1 VGGQLRSLATSTDF
15 QFKFRSIPG
24 DQCPSTKQ
32 LGFSR
37 RCRYSQDDAFLNLL
51 QHPRLRMPTVFFR
64 SLLFCV
70 CIAIG
75 SQCLTAQTDLK
86 YQLPPEVMV
95 KLVDAPPTPTIS
107 LSPAHGTGPRK
118 ILIEQSSS
126 LPTIADL
133 AEPELRLAGLRFN
146 PRVGAPSRTRYA
158 VSLKLQE
165 LPVGGAK
172 TSEAVV
178 TGLPAKPRVLY
189 THWSPDGQHF
199 ALVDIENTT
208 PATQDS
214 AGLSLWVID
223 VAKTHAVRV
232 PGLRL
237 NAVLTDPIAWLD
249 NGSLAVL
256 TIPSDRGSLPV
267 RSEIPTGPVI
277 QENEGRAT
285 PAPTYED
292 LLKNPADEHIF
303 AYYATSQIAEVKL
316 GGAIRKI
323 GKPGIFASLDAS
335 PDAKYLL
342 CQELHTPFSYTQP
355 YDRFPQRR
363 EVFNV
368 ATGEAKI
375 LDDAPL
381 IDNLPIDRDAVEPG
395 PREYQWRSD
404 LPATVAWVQAADG
417 GDPKREAP
425 VRDRVY
431 TLDAPFAGTAK
442 PVADLQLRF
451 RGIDWGSEHLAI
463 VVEARWKDRRII
475 TAALDPA
482 TGKLTQLYQ
491 GSMQDRY
498 NDPGRPMLE
507 RNVQGQFV
515 LQTTA
520 DHQGVYFSAP
530 GASPKGDMPF
540 VAIMPV
546 SAGESPTEQRI
557 WQSQAPFFE
566 TPAAVIESGSGVA
579 ILARRE
585 SVEQSPNYFRT
596 AAITDHT
603 GPETAATTRWS
614 AVTSFPNPYAGLPMP
629 SHQLLH
635 YKRADGVDLT
645 ADLYLPAGYD
655 KSKGP
660 LPALM
665 EAYPAEFKSR
675 AAASQVTGSPYE
687 FVRIGA
693 GSPTFFTTTGYAVL
707 ANAAIPIIGEGS
719 AEPNDT
725 YTEQL
730 VDGAKAA
737 INAGEETGTVDPKR
751 VAVMGHS
758 YGAFMTANLLAH
770 SNLFRAGI
778 ARSGAYNRSLTPF
791 GFQNEERTYWQAP
804 EVYFKMSPFSYA
816 DKIKTP
822 ILLIHGEAD
831 NNTGTFPIQ
840 SERFY
845 NALKG
850 EGATVRFVLLPL
862 EAHGYQGRESVLHML
877 WEMENWLDKYVK
889 PQQPVTP

>member
-1 VGGQLRSLATSTDF
+1 MAL
-15 QFKFRSIPG
+15 
-24 DQCPSTKQ
+24 
-32 LGFSR
+32 
-37 RCRYSQDDAFLNLL
+37 
-51 QHPRLRMPTVFFR
+51 VFFR
-64 SLLFCV
+64 SVVFV
-70 CIAIG
+70 AA
-75 SQCLTAQTDLK
+75 SSAAAQALSAQTVAATDLK
-86 YQLPPEVMV
+86 YQTPPEAMV
-95 KLVDAPPTPTIS
+95 KMVDALPTPAISLAPPT
-107 LSPAHGTGPRK
+107 ATGPRMM
-118 ILIEQSSS
+118 LVEQSSS

-146 PRVGAPSRTRYA
+146 PKIGAPSRTRYF

-165 LPVGGAK
+165 LPAAGSSTQPHEIAIN
-172 TSEAVV
+172 
-178 TGLPAKPRVLY
+178 GLPVKPHILFAR
-189 THWSPDGQHF
+189 WSPDGRHI
-199 ALVDIENTT
+199 ALVNVEDGK
-208 PATQDS
+208 D
-214 AGLSLWVID
+214 AGLALWMVD
-223 VAKTHAVRV
+223 VAKATGVRV
-232 PGLRL
+232 PGVRL
-237 NAVLTDPIAWLD
+237 NAVLTEPVGWLS
-249 NGSLAVL
+249 NSSLAVL
-256 TIPSDRGSLPV
+256 AMPRDRGAVPV

-277 QENEGRAT
+277 QENDGKAT

-292 LLKNPADEHIF
+292 LLKSPTDERFF
-303 AYYATSQIAEVKL
+303 AYYSTSEIAEVKL
-316 GGAIRKI
+316 TGGATRKL
-323 GKPGIFASLDAS
+323 GKPGLFASLEPS
-335 PDAKYLL
+335 PDGKYIFAE
-342 CQELHTPFSYTQP
+342 ELHRPFSYNQP

-363 EVFNV
+363 EVYNV
-368 ATGEAKI
+368 STGEAKV

-395 PREYQWRSD
+395 PREYGWRTD
-404 LPATVAWVQAADG
+404 APATIYWVQAADG
-417 GDPKREAP
+417 GDPKREAA

-431 TLDAPFAGTAK
+431 TLDAPFSGEGK
-442 PVADLQLRF
+442 PVADLALRF
-451 RGIDWGSEHLAI
+451 RGVEWGSEHLAI
-463 VVEARWKDRRII
+463 VTEARWKDRKMIL
-475 TAALDPA
+475 AALDPA
-482 TGKLTQLYQ
+482 AAKLTQLYA

-498 NDPGRPMLE
+498 HDPGRPILE
-507 RNVQGQFV
+507 PNVQGQLV
-515 LQTTA
+515 LKTTA
-520 DHQGVYFSAP
+520 DKQGIYFSGQ
-530 GASPKGDMPF
+530 GASPKGDTPF

-546 SAGESPTEQRI
+546 NGGEDAKETRI

-566 TPAAVIESGSGVA
+566 VPTAVIASGGGVQ

-585 SVEQSPNYFRT
+585 SVEKSPNYFLAT
-596 AAITDHT
+596 IAEGQSAASTS
-603 GPETAATTRWS
+603 WKV
-614 AVTSFPNPYAGLPMP
+614 VTSFPNPYAGLPMP

-645 ADLYLPAGYD
+645 ADLYLPVRYD
-655 KSKGP
+655 KAKGP
-660 LPALM
+660 LPTLM

-693 GSPTFFTTTGYAVL
+693 GSPVFFTATGFAVL
-707 ANAAIPIIGEGS
+707 ANAAIPIIGEGT

-725 YTEQL
+725 YVEQL
-730 VDGAKAA
+730 VAGAKAA
-737 INAGEETGTVDPKR
+737 IDAGAETGTVDRGR

-770 SNLFRAGI
+770 CDFFRAGI

-822 ILLIHGEAD
+822 ILLFHGEAD

-889 PQQPVTP
+889 PEQPVPVQH

>member
-1 VGGQLRSLATSTDF
+1 MIA
-15 QFKFRSIPG
+15 I
-24 DQCPSTKQ
+24 
-32 LGFSR
+32 
-37 RCRYSQDDAFLNLL
+37 
-51 QHPRLRMPTVFFR
+51 FFR
-64 SLLFCV
+64 SLVFVAASSAATQVLF
-70 CIAIG
+70 
-75 SQCLTAQTDLK
+75 AQTVAATDLK
-86 YQLPPEVMV
+86 YQTPPEVMV
-95 KLVDAPPTPTIS
+95 QMVDAPPTPMIS
-107 LSPAHGTGPRK
+107 LSPAHGSGPRMM
-118 ILIEQSSS
+118 LVEQSSS

-146 PRVGAPSRTRYA
+146 PKVGAPSRTRYF

-165 LPVGGAK
+165 LPPAGSSTQPHEIAI
-172 TSEAVV
+172 
-178 TGLPAKPRVLY
+178 TGLPAKPHLLFAR
-189 THWSPDGQHF
+189 WSPDGRHI
-199 ALVDIENTT
+199 ALVNVENGKDT
-208 PATQDS
+208 
-214 AGLSLWVID
+214 GLALWIVD
-223 VAKTHAVRV
+223 VAKASAMHV
-232 PGLRL
+232 PGVRL
-237 NAVLTDPIAWLD
+237 NAVLTDPIGWLS
-249 NGSLAVL
+249 NSSLAVL
-256 TIPSDRGSLPV
+256 AMPADRGPVPV

-277 QENEGRAT
+277 QENDGKAT

-292 LLKNPADEHIF
+292 LLKSPTDERF
-303 AYYATSQIAEVKL
+303 FEYYSTSQIVEMKL
-316 GGAIRKI
+316 AGGAARKL
-323 GKPGIFASLDAS
+323 GKPGLFASLEPS
-335 PDAKYLL
+335 PDGKYIFVE
-342 CQELHTPFSYTQP
+342 ELHRPFSYTQP
-355 YDRFPQRR
+355 FERFPQRH
-363 EVFNV
+363 EVYSV
-368 ATGEAKI
+368 ATGEAKV

-395 PREYQWRSD
+395 PREYGWRTD
-404 LPATVAWVQAADG
+404 APATIYWVQAADG
-417 GDPKREAP
+417 GDPKREAA

-431 TLDAPFAGTAK
+431 TLDAPFAGEGK
-442 PVADLQLRF
+442 PVADLALRF
-451 RGIDWGSEHLAI
+451 RGVEWGSEHLAI
-463 VVEARWKDRRII
+463 VTEARWKDRKMIL
-475 TAALDPA
+475 AALDPA
-482 TGKLTQLYQ
+482 AAKLTQLYA

-498 NDPGRPMLE
+498 HDPGRPMLE
-507 RNVQGQFV
+507 RNAQGQLV
-515 LQTTA
+515 LQTTS
-520 DHQGVYFSAP
+520 DKTGIYFSGQ
-530 GASPKGDMPF
+530 GASPKGDAPF

-546 SAGESPTEQRI
+546 NGGEDPKETRI
-557 WQSQAPFFE
+557 WQSLAPFFE
-566 TPAAVIESGSGVA
+566 EPAAVIASGGGVQ

-585 SVEQSPNYFRT
+585 SVEKSPNYFLTTVAEGQSAAST
-596 AAITDHT
+596 AWT
-603 GPETAATTRWS
+603 

-655 KSKGP
+655 KAKGP
-660 LPALM
+660 LPTLM

-693 GSPTFFTTTGYAVL
+693 GSPVFFTATGYAVL
-707 ANAAIPIIGEGS
+707 ANAAIPIIGEGT

-725 YTEQL
+725 YVEQL
-730 VDGAKAA
+730 VAGAKAG
-737 INAGEETGTVDPKR
+737 IDAGAETGTVDRGR

-770 SNLFRAGI
+770 SDFFRAGI

-822 ILLIHGEAD
+822 ILLFHGEAD

-889 PQQPVTP
+889 PEQPVLAQH

>member
-1 VGGQLRSLATSTDF
+1 MAALSVRSVA
-15 QFKFRSIPG
+15 
-24 DQCPSTKQ
+24 
-32 LGFSR
+32 
-37 RCRYSQDDAFLNLL
+37 LL
-51 QHPRLRMPTVFFR
+51 VL
-64 SLLFCV
+64 SC
-70 CIAIG
+70 A
-75 SQCLTAQTDLK
+75 CLPCLSAQQGASATDLK
-86 YQLPPEVMV
+86 YQLPPEAIV
-95 KLVDAPPTPTIS
+95 KIVDAPPTPIIS
-107 LSPAHGTGPRK
+107 LSPAHGTGPRR

-146 PRVGAPSRTRYA
+146 PKLGAPSRTRYFI
-158 VSLKLQE
+158 SLRLKV
-165 LPVGGAK
+165 LPLAGAK
-172 TSEAVV
+172 VDEAVI
-178 TGLPAKPRVLY
+178 TGLPAKPHVFYAR
-189 THWSPDGQHF
+189 WSPDGEHI
-199 ALVDIENTT
+199 ALVNVDDAE
-208 PATQDS
+208 
-214 AGLSLWVID
+214 GLSLWILD
-223 VAKTHAVRV
+223 VAKAHAVRV
-232 PGLRL
+232 PGIRL
-237 NAVLTDPIAWLD
+237 NAVLTEPIEWLN

-256 TIPSDRGSLPV
+256 GVSADRGPV
-267 RSEIPTGPVI
+267 PTRSEIPTGPVV

-292 LLKNPADEHIF
+292 LLKSPTDERF
-303 AYYATSQIAEVKL
+303 FEYYSTSQIAEVKIA
-316 GGAIRKI
+316 GGKVRKL
-323 GKPGIFASLDAS
+323 GKPGLFASLNSS
-335 PDAKYLL
+335 PDGNYLFVE
-342 CQELHTPFSYTQP
+342 ELHRPFSYTQP
-355 YDRFPQRR
+355 YEQFPQRR
-363 EVFNV
+363 EVFDL
-368 ATGEAKI
+368 ASGEAKV
-375 LDDAPL
+375 LNDAPL

-395 PREYQWRSD
+395 PRDYGWRED
-404 LPATVAWVQAADG
+404 QPATIYWVQAADG
-417 GDPKREAP
+417 GDPKREAA

-431 TLDAPFAGTAK
+431 TLDAPFAGEGK
-442 PVADLQLRF
+442 PVADLALRY
-451 RGIDWGSEHLAI
+451 RGIEWGSEHLA
-463 VVEARWKDRRII
+463 VVTEVRWKDRKVIL
-475 TAALDPA
+475 AAADPA
-482 TGKLTQLYQ
+482 AAKLTTLYE
-491 GSMQDRY
+491 GSTQDRY
-498 NDPGRPMLE
+498 HDPGRPMLE
-507 RNVQGQFV
+507 RDARGHLV

-520 DHQGVYFSAP
+520 DGQGIYFSGL
-530 GASPKGDMPF
+530 GASPKGDTPF
-540 VAIMPV
+540 VAVMPV
-546 SAGESPTEQRI
+546 NGGESAKETRI
-557 WQSQAPFFE
+557 WQSQAPYYE
-566 TPAAVIESGSGVA
+566 LPTAVIATGLGAQIFV
-579 ILARRE
+579 RRE
-585 SVEQSPNYFRT
+585 SVEQSPNYFIT
-596 AAITDHT
+596 APIQGQTAIDL
-603 GPETAATTRWS
+603 S
-614 AVTSFPNPYAGLPMP
+614 ASVQWTPVTSFPNPYAGLPIP

-660 LPALM
+660 LPTLM

-693 GSPTFFTTTGYAVL
+693 GSPVFFTATGYAVL

-725 YTEQL
+725 YVEQL
-730 VDGAKAA
+730 VAGAKAA
-737 INAGEETGTVDPKR
+737 IDAGVETGTVDRNR

-770 SNLFRAGI
+770 SDFFRAGI

-804 EVYFKMSPFSYA
+804 DVYFKMSPFSYA

-889 PQQPVTP
+889 PGQPVVATR

>member
-1 VGGQLRSLATSTDF
+1 MSAAPSRSVLLSVVFAVAVPSFHAQQSASSTE
-15 QFKFRSIPG
+15 
-24 DQCPSTKQ
+24 
-32 LGFSR
+32 
-37 RCRYSQDDAFLNLL
+37 
-51 QHPRLRMPTVFFR
+51 
-64 SLLFCV
+64 
-70 CIAIG
+70 
-75 SQCLTAQTDLK
+75 LK
-86 YQLPPEVMV
+86 YQVPPAVMV

-107 LSPAHGTGPRK
+107 LSPAQATTPRR
-118 ILIEQSSS
+118 ILIQQSSS

-146 PRVGAPSRTRYA
+146 PKLGAPSRTRYF
-158 VSLKLQE
+158 VSLKLQP
-165 LPVGGAK
+165 LPIAGA
-172 TSEAVV
+172 TTQPAQVAI
-178 TGLPAKPRVLY
+178 TGLPAKL
-189 THWSPDGQHF
+189 HALSAQWSPDGQHIAF
-199 ALVDIENTT
+199 VNADTGSGGQAEV
-208 PATQDS
+208 
-214 AGLSLWVID
+214 GLSLWIID
-223 VAKTHAVRV
+223 VPKASAARV

-237 NAVLTDPIAWLD
+237 NSVLANPLSWL
-249 NGSLAVL
+249 NNTSLAVL
-256 TIPSDRGSLPV
+256 AVPSIRGPV
-267 RSEIPTGPVI
+267 PIHSEIPTGPVV
-277 QENEGRAT
+277 QENQGRAT

-292 LLKNPADEHIF
+292 LLKSPTDERIF
-303 AYYATSQIAEVKL
+303 EYYATSQIAVVKL
-316 GGAIRKI
+316 SGGIIRKL
-323 GKPGIFASLDAS
+323 GKPGVFASLESS
-335 PDAKYLL
+335 PDGKYVFAE
-342 CQELHTPFSYTQP
+342 ELHRPFSYTQP

-363 EVFNV
+363 EVFNI
-368 ATGEAKI
+368 ASGEAKV

-395 PREYQWRSD
+395 PREFGWRSD
-404 LPATVAWVQAADG
+404 QPATIYWVKAADG
-417 GDPKREAP
+417 GDPKREAAI
-425 VRDRVY
+425 RDRVY
-431 TLDAPFAGTAK
+431 TQDAPFTAEAK
-442 PVADLQLRF
+442 PIADLAVRF
-451 RGIDWGSEHLAI
+451 RTIDWGNDHLALI
-463 VVEARWKDRRII
+463 TEGRWKDRKMILV
-475 TAALDPA
+475 ALDPA

-507 RNVQGQFV
+507 RNAQGHLI
-515 LQTTA
+515 LQTTPNQ
-520 DHQGVYFSAP
+520 QGIYFSGP
-530 GASPKGDMPF
+530 GASPKGDAPF

-546 SAGESPTEQRI
+546 TAGENPTEKRI
-557 WQSQAPFFE
+557 WQSQSPFFE
-566 TPAAVIESGSGVA
+566 VAGAVVESAAGTEV
-579 ILARRE
+579 LARRE
-585 SVEQSPNYFRT
+585 SVTQSPNYFLT
-596 AAITDHT
+596 A
-603 GPETAATTRWS
+603 PLS
-614 AVTSFPNPYAGLPMP
+614 AQQASVSAPTQWTPVTNFPNPYAGLPMP

-635 YKRADGVDLT
+635 YKRADGVDLS

-660 LPALM
+660 LPTLM

-675 AAASQVTGSPYE
+675 AAASQVTGSPFE
-687 FVRIGA
+687 FVRITA
-693 GSPTFFTTTGYAVL
+693 GSPVFFTMTGYAVL

-730 VDGAKAA
+730 VAGAKAA
-737 INAGEETGTVDPKR
+737 IDAGADTGTVDRNR

-770 SNLFRAGI
+770 STLFRAGI

-816 DKIKTP
+816 DKIVTP

-850 EGATVRFVLLPL
+850 NGATVRFVLLPL

-889 PQQPVTP
+889 PEQPVVTQH

>member
-1 VGGQLRSLATSTDF
+1 MAR
-15 QFKFRSIPG
+15 
-24 DQCPSTKQ
+24 
-32 LGFSR
+32 
-37 RCRYSQDDAFLNLL
+37 
-51 QHPRLRMPTVFFR
+51 VFFR
-64 SLLFCV
+64 SVVFV
-70 CIAIG
+70 AA
-75 SQCLTAQTDLK
+75 SSAAAQVLSAQTVAATDLK
-86 YQLPPEVMV
+86 YQTPPEAMV
-95 KLVDAPPTPTIS
+95 KMVDALPTPAISLAPPT
-107 LSPAHGTGPRK
+107 ATGPRMM
-118 ILIEQSSS
+118 LVEQSSS

-146 PRVGAPSRTRYA
+146 PKIGAPSRTRYF

-165 LPVGGAK
+165 LPPAGSSTQPHEIAIN
-172 TSEAVV
+172 
-178 TGLPAKPRVLY
+178 GLPVKPHILFAR
-189 THWSPDGQHF
+189 WSPDGRHI
-199 ALVDIENTT
+199 ALVNVEDGK
-208 PATQDS
+208 D
-214 AGLSLWVID
+214 AGLALWMVD
-223 VAKTHAVRV
+223 VAKASAVRV
-232 PGLRL
+232 PGVRL
-237 NAVLTDPIAWLD
+237 NAVLNEPVSWLS
-249 NGSLAVL
+249 NSSLAVL
-256 TIPSDRGSLPV
+256 AMPADRGAVPV
-267 RSEIPTGPVI
+267 RSEVPTGPVI
-277 QENEGRAT
+277 QENAGKAT

-292 LLKNPADEHIF
+292 LLKSPTDERFF
-303 AYYATSQIAEVKL
+303 AYYSTSEIAEVKL
-316 GGAIRKI
+316 TGGATRKL
-323 GKPGIFASLDAS
+323 GKPGLFASLEPS
-335 PDAKYLL
+335 PDGKYIFAE
-342 CQELHTPFSYTQP
+342 QLHRPFSYNQP
-355 YDRFPQRR
+355 YHRFPQRR
-363 EVFNV
+363 EVYNV
-368 ATGEAKI
+368 STGEAKV

-395 PREYQWRSD
+395 PREYGWRTD
-404 LPATVAWVQAADG
+404 APATIYWVQAADG
-417 GDPKREAP
+417 GDPKREAE

-431 TLDAPFAGTAK
+431 TLDAPFSGEGK
-442 PVADLQLRF
+442 PLADLALRF
-451 RGIDWGSEHLAI
+451 RGVEWGSDHLAI
-463 VVEARWKDRRII
+463 VTEARWKDRKMIL
-475 TAALDPA
+475 AALDPA
-482 TGKLTQLYQ
+482 AAKLTQLYA

-498 NDPGRPMLE
+498 HDPGRPILE
-507 RNVQGQFV
+507 RNLQGQLV
-515 LQTTA
+515 LLTTA
-520 DHQGVYFSAP
+520 DKQGIYFSGQ
-530 GASPKGDMPF
+530 GASPKGDTPF

-546 SAGESPTEQRI
+546 NGGEDAKETRI

-566 TPAAVIESGSGVA
+566 MATAVIASGGGVQ

-585 SVEQSPNYFRT
+585 SVEKSPNYFLT
-596 AAITDHT
+596 TIAEGQSAASNSWT
-603 GPETAATTRWS
+603 

-655 KSKGP
+655 KAKGP
-660 LPALM
+660 LPTLM

-675 AAASQVTGSPYE
+675 AAASQVTGSPFE

-693 GSPTFFTTTGYAVL
+693 GSPVFFTATGYAVL
-707 ANAAIPIIGEGS
+707 ANAAIPIIGEGT

-725 YTEQL
+725 YVEQL
-730 VDGAKAA
+730 VAGAKAA
-737 INAGEETGTVDPKR
+737 IDAGAETGTVDRGR

-770 SNLFRAGI
+770 CDFFRAGI

-822 ILLIHGEAD
+822 ILLFHGEAD

-889 PQQPVTP
+889 PEQPVPAQH